1 MDQNNSS
8 AVPQKNKPRKTVPSG
23 IILYNKKIGVTSF
36 QSLGAIKRALGT
48 KKIGHTGTL
57 DSFASGLL
65 VVCVGSLTR
74 LASHITAF
82 DKEYDAV
89 IKFGAETDTLEL
101 TGNVVRN
108 APLPFEDD
116 LRKAVATFTGEIDQ
130 VPPQFSA
137 IHVDGKRASE
147 MMRSGE
153 NVELPAR
160 RVTVYSAEIRA
171 IEYTDEAASDSA
183 SAGINPS
190 ASGNVSASGDASA
203 SGDESPSDG
212 ASPSPRRVQSAK
224 IHFAVSKG
232 TYIRSLARD
241 IANECGSA
249 AHLTALTRTRVGSFD
264 LKDAVGEEDDICAA
278 LLPMTATLAAECGFG
293 TAHLRSEYVADFRNG
308 RPLKKSY
315 FADFRAAS
323 EQNAHSELRSHS
335 EQRVHGELIPP
346 SELRAH
352 SEQIAVFSESEDFLG
367 LIQRDEKSKLSY
379 VFVISNA

>member
-1 MDQNNSS
+1 M
-8 AVPQKNKPRKTVPSG
+8 QKNKPRKTVPSG

-65 VVCVGSLTR
+65 VVCAGSLTR

-137 IHVDGKRASE
+137 IHIDGKRASE

-171 IEYTDEAASDSA
+171 IEYADKAASDSA
-183 SAGINPS
+183 SAGRNPS
-190 ASGNVSASGDASA
+190 ASGNVSASGDTSPNESA
-203 SGDESPSDG
+203 SS
-212 ASPSPRRVQSAK
+212 SPRRVQFAK

-241 IANECGSA
+241 IANACGSA
-249 AHLTALTRTRVGSFD
+249 AHLTSLTRTRVGSFD

-315 FADFRAAS
+315 FVDFRAAS
-323 EQNAHSELRSHS
+323 EQIA
-335 EQRVHGELIPP
+335 P
-346 SELRAH
+346 SELISPSESRAA

-367 LIQRDEKSKLSY
+367 LIQRNEKSKLSY